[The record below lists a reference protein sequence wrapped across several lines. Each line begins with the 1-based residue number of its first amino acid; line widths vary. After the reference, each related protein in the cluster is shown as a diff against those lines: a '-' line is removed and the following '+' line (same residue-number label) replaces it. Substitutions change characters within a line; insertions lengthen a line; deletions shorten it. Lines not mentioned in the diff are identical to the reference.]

1 MDIKLAASLREKSEK
16 LSAEYLPAV
25 LYGKGVKNAN
35 LKLKRL
41 DFDKVFAEAGESNLI
56 LLDFGSGPVKVL
68 VKDLQRDP
76 LKHRIDHVDFY
87 QVNMKEK
94 INAEIPLHF
103 IGESKAVR
111 ELGGLLMKEMDEI
124 EVHCLPGDLV
134 DHLDVDVSI
143 LEDFDQTIKTSD
155 LKLPEGM
162 ELVQQTDDIVVFV
175 MKPKAIEE
183 EKPVETEAAK
193 SEEAKAEGGEAK
205 KEEK

>member
-25 LYGKGVKNAN
+25 LYGKGVENAS
-35 LKLKRL
+35 LKLKRI

-56 LLDFGSGPVKVL
+56 VLDFGSGPVKVL
-68 VKDLQRDP
+68 VKDIQRDP
-76 LKHRIDHVDFY
+76 IKHRIDHVDFY

-111 ELGGLLMKEMDEI
+111 ELGGLLMKEIDAV

-134 DHLDVDVSI
+134 DHLDVDISI
-143 LEDFDQTIKTSD
+143 LDDFDQAIKTSD
-155 LKLPEGM
+155 LKLPAGL
-162 ELVQQTDDIVVFV
+162 ELVQHTDDTVVFV
-175 MKPKAIEE
+175 MKPKAEE
-183 EKPVETEAAK
+183 EKPVETA
-193 SEEAKAEGGEAK
+193 EAKPAEGKAEATEGK
-205 KEEK
+205 KEDK